1 MDLLYLDHTVPVAA
15 VAAAAAAVEGFV
27 ENSTGV
33 VSISVLWVI
42 LGGFCS
48 SNVPNKGTIFE
59 ESQTKSPITVTRS
72 SNTSI
77 QLRVS

>member
-48 SNVPNKGTIFE
+48 SNVPNKGTILKKVKPNHPL
-59 ESQTKSPITVTRS
+59 Q
-72 SNTSI
+72 
-77 QLRVS
+77 